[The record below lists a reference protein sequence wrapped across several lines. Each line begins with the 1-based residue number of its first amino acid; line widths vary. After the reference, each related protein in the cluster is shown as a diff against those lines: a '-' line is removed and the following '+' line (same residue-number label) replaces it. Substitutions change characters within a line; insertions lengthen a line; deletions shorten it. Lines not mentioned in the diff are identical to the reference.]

1 MAPGTDAPRPADRAG
16 VVLLTPGEVAAQM
29 RVSTRQVYRLI
40 HAGELPALRIG
51 HSFRILV
58 TATPARRSDT
68 NLAGPAGR

>member
-1 MAPGTDAPRPADRAG
+1 MAPGTDSRRPADPGG

-51 HSFRILV
+51 HSFRILA
-58 TATPARRSDT
+58 TAAPARRPGT
-68 NLAGPAGR
+68 GLTQT